1 MRRAGRRPQN
11 HPNQEVDISPLPV
24 PGSPFSLGSDLP
36 PAAEPVSGAA
46 PPPPPPP
53 PPLPS
58 LSNQQEAPPLTPP
71 LVSPIPG
78 TPDPPP
84 PPPLPG
90 GVPPPPAPP
99 LPPSGADGPVPPP
112 APPPPGGPSDA
123 LVGPGPEMGPGE
135 RTAQNWWWGEWK
147 ERPHLLFGGGLLSL
161 ACSVSLAGLQL
172 PPAVILPT
180 AQCSPLPP
188 CPRREGQETHPDQVQ
203 NATLKLGGSETQP
216 DHGYCLH

>member
-24 PGSPFSLGSDLP
+24 LCSLFSLGSDLP

-58 LSNQQEAPPLTPP
+58 LSNQQEAPPLAPP
-71 LVSPIPG
+71 LASPLPG

-99 LPPSGADGPVPPP
+99 MPPSGADGPVPPP
-112 APPPPGGPSDA
+112 PPPPPGGPSDA
-123 LVGPGPEMGPGE
+123 LVGPGLEMGPGE
-135 RTAQNWWWGEWK
+135 RTAQNWGGWK
-147 ERPHLLFGGGLLSL
+147 EGPHPLSGGSLLSRQFCQSGW
-161 ACSVSLAGLQL
+161 A
-172 PPAVILPT
+172 PAPSSHYT
-180 AQCSPLPP
+180 AYCPMLTTSPLS
-188 CPRREGQETHPDQVQ
+188 Q
-203 NATLKLGGSETQP
+203 A
-216 DHGYCLH
+216 